1 MTDNAISN
9 AAGQR
14 GFSRRSFI
22 KGAAVLGAAGA
33 LTGCSAGE
41 AGLEP
46 AADASKAGQEQIFSG
61 ACRSQC
67 VQGCYLNVH
76 VRDGQIVRTTAGDI
90 AEERRYNRMNL
101 PRFR

>member
-33 LTGCSAGE
+33 LTGCSAGNE
-41 AGLEP
+41 GLEP
-46 AADASKAGQEQIFSG
+46 AVDASKAGQEQIFSG

-67 VQGCYLNVH
+67 VQGCS
-76 VRDGQIVRTTAGDI
+76 
-90 AEERRYNRMNL
+90 
-101 PRFR
+101 